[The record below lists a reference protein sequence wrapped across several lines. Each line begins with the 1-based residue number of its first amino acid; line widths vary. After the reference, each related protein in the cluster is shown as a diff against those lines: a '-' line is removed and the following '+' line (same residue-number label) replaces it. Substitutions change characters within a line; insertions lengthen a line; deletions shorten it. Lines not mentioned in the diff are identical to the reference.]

1 MSEENQTPTQPPEKL
16 GLTSNRE
23 VPLSLFV
30 YIIREGYNN
39 VVPTPQNVSMITAYT
54 NEDALAA
61 VRKQFPTGMQL
72 TVEQKG
78 QITMKQVLEMFQ
90 KTIDLDGTGL
100 GLPVTPAKAEPDI
113 IARTKK
119 DFYKEIVEGMLKD
132 LSPFVDNPVDIPVL
146 EKALKKMLSI
156 VQ

>member
-1 MSEENQTPTQPPEKL
+1 MSDQNLNPPEKL
-16 GLTSNRE
+16 GMTSNRE
-23 VPLSLFV
+23 FPLSLFI
-30 YIIREGYNN
+30 YIIREGHNN

-54 NEDALAA
+54 NEEALAA
-61 VRKQFPTGMQL
+61 VRVQFPVGMQL

-78 QITMKQVLEMFQ
+78 QIPMKQVLEMFQ
-90 KTIDLDGTGL
+90 KTIDLQGTGL
-100 GLPVTPAKAEPDI
+100 SLPLKTEPEI

-132 LSPFVDNPVDIPVL
+132 LSPFCKQPGDIPVL
-146 EKALKKMLSI
+146 ETALKKMLSI